1 MALKKCLK
9 QQRHKLKHSQISA
22 NHIFLLSVSKRY
34 IDLLDNKIYFK
45 NGRRPGRKSLTER
58 LRRFVAFGE
67 TIKQKVHYR
76 DGLKQFSTKGL

>member
-9 QQRHKLKHSQISA
+9 QQRHKLKRSQVSA
-22 NHIFLLSVSKRY
+22 NHIFLLAVSKRY

-45 NGRRPGRKSLTER
+45 KGRRAGMKNLAER
-58 LRRFVAFGE
+58 LHRFVTFGE

-76 DGLKQFSTKGL
+76 DGLKYFSTKGL